1 MFHLLSVQAIDFW
14 CLCACLCLRVTLRLL
29 HGVGRPDEVLACVEA
44 GVDLFESFFPFLATE
59 RGCALSFGFDISTDP
74 ERAGRAPPAGVVKS
88 CAET

>member
-1 MFHLLSVQAIDFW
+1 MFRLLIFA
-14 CLCACLCLRVTLRLL
+14 LCVCVTLRLL

-44 GVDLFESFFPFLATE
+44 GVDLFESIFPFLATE

-88 CAET
+88 CAEA